1 MSLNVLDNK
10 FRINLA
16 NNDFYNIL
24 TTYSAKSISGKV
36 QYEIFKDNS
45 YADFNFLQNIFYL
58 KDLGIWFS
66 YIKKY
71 NRHIYVF
78 GADKPKNFNNKPFCI
93 IDFPDSGINQ
103 DTTAVF
109 AQDKKGRVSILHRV
123 NQNNLDWNSFELDIE
138 GGWIQAKENGINN
151 YFIFIGELNS
161 TNFIETFKKFIINY
175 EKIISS
181 KMN

>member
-66 YIKKY
+66 YIK
-71 NRHIYVF
+71 N
-78 GADKPKNFNNKPFCI
+78 I
-93 IDFPDSGINQ
+93 IDIF
-103 DTTAVF
+103 TYL
-109 AQDKKGRVSILHRV
+109 AQISLKTL
-123 NQNNLDWNSFELDIE
+123 
-138 GGWIQAKENGINN
+138 
-151 YFIFIGELNS
+151 
-161 TNFIETFKKFIINY
+161 IINHSVSL
-175 EKIISS
+175 ISLILG
-181 KMN
+181 